1 MAAAGEGSAMSEYGY
16 SILAEFR
23 GEVVAD
29 DLERVTDGIFEA
41 VRGSGGEG
49 TVVSADETGLD
60 VRFSFVSDARRSLSE
75 IGMEGERVARGA
87 VEATGLRL
95 DLEALLVQTD
105 SALEREVNS
114 PAPEL
119 VGLSEIAAILG
130 VSKQRVGQLRA
141 RADFPVPVAEL
152 AAGPVWQRQMLD
164 RFIRDWPRRPGRP
177 ARASA

>member
-1 MAAAGEGSAMSEYGY
+1 VAAAGEGSAVSEYGY
-16 SILAEFR
+16 SILAELR
-23 GEVVAD
+23 GDVPVDELD
-29 DLERVTDGIFEA
+29 RITDGIIEA
-41 VRGSGGEG
+41 VRAGGGEG
-49 TVVSADETGLD
+49 TAVSADGTGLD
-60 VRFSFVSDARRSLSE
+60 VRFSLVSKTPRSLAE
-75 IGMEGERVARGA
+75 KGVEGERIARGA
-87 VEATGLRL
+87 VEVTGLRL
-95 DLEALLVQTD
+95 DLEALHVQTD
-105 SALEREVNS
+105 AALDREVS
-114 PAPEL
+114 TPAPEL